1 MKTLKYFL
9 GAWLAVLAMQAFV
22 GCSSDDP
29 VEDEPGIEQG
39 GGTGTDD
46 DGKEEGGGNDDGKE
60 DDEELT
66 ESAYKPFVTDKRI
79 SKVVEERF
87 FYGNYSGQRGYTIYE
102 LSYDAKGRLKE
113 YVHYILHKKG
123 SEVTSQDTSLY
134 RMTYTKNKI
143 ITHITLDISAPDE
156 YYENVIELNEYG
168 YDDRYSYKAGGY
180 LSSSGTQ
187 GNTNYSYD
195 KNGNKIKWTTSAK
208 ANYYCTYTDYKNDA
222 SIEINLGGISIPS
235 DLHGKRCANLPE
247 AKQYEKDLGTPYG
260 DFYNYTFDSKGR
272 LTEMEV
278 VTNSVWNGKRTDKI
292 YHFTYEE

>member
-1 MKTLKYFL
+1 MKALKYFL

-29 VEDEPGIEQG
+29 VEDEPSIEQG
-39 GGTGTDD
+39 EGTGSDD
-46 DGKEEGGGNDDGKE
+46 DGKDEEGGGNDDGKE
-60 DDEELT
+60 DEEELT

-79 SKVVEERF
+79 SKVVIERF
-87 FYGNYSGQRGYTIYE
+87 YYGNYTGQRGYTIYE
-102 LSYDAKGRLKE
+102 LSYDTKGRLNE

-123 SEVTSQDTSLY
+123 SEVTSQDTTFY
-134 RMTYTKNKI
+134 RLTYGANKITFHIKTPTYTG
-143 ITHITLDISAPDE
+143 ISQI
-156 YYENVIELNEYG
+156 IELNEYG
-168 YDDRYSYKAGGY
+168 YNDRYSYKAGGY
-180 LSSSGTQ
+180 LSSYSYP

-195 KNGNKIKWTTSAK
+195 ENGNKIKWTNSAK

-222 SIEINLGGISIPS
+222 SIEIDLGGISIPS

-247 AKQYEKDLGTPYG
+247 AKQYEKALGTPYG

-272 LTEMEV
+272 VTEMEV
-278 VTNSVWNGKRTDKI
+278 VNNSSINGKRTEYI